1 MSRPG
6 RGFFDDDDDDDRV
19 DLETG
24 QESFQSDRA
33 AAPRQD
39 SLDYD
44 SLNLRSQSPFLPPLP
59 VQGSDA
65 NDSYERGSSVATG
78 GRTAGGGRVSSVT
91 GGATAAGAGGSS
103 VRAPRGN
110 TTNGYASTRGDS
122 PSLDD
127 ILAGG
132 SSRGRDGRN
141 VQQLLRAWQ
150 NEMGA
155 PELLKFPTKVVE
167 RVVKDLARRVSAAP
181 FVRIRGDR

>member
-6 RGFFDDDDDDDRV
+6 RGFFDDDDDDD
-19 DLETG
+19 LETG
-24 QESFQSDRA
+24 HESFQSDRA
-33 AAPRQD
+33 VAPRQD

-44 SLNLRSQSPFLPPLP
+44 SLSLRSQSPFLPPLP
-59 VQGSDA
+59 AQGSDA

-91 GGATAAGAGGSS
+91 GGAAGGAGGSS
-103 VRAPRGN
+103 VRALRGN

-127 ILAGG
+127 ILADG

-141 VQQLLRAWQ
+141 VQQLLRARQ

-167 RVVKDLARRVSAAP
+167 RVVKDLARRVSTA
-181 FVRIRGDR
+181 